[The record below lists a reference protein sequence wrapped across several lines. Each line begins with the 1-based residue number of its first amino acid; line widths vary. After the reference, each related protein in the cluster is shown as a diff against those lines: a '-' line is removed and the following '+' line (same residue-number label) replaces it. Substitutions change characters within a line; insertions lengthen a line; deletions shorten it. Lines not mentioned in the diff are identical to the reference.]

1 MRKEI
6 LLIIVLLFIFKVADS
21 LSLNRL
27 NQIDTVTITFNKWN
41 NFIQRII
48 EYETSQ
54 SKGLIGDNGLAIG
67 VLQIHPIIVDEVNR
81 ISKKQFMYLDRW
93 DKDKSIEIF
102 NIYQDYYNPQHDL
115 ELAGRLWNAG
125 RKALNVNNDYLT
137 DDYIKKLKL

>member
-27 NQIDTVTITFNKWN
+27 NQIDTVTITFDRWN

-54 SKGLIGDNGLAIG
+54 SKDLIGDSGLAIG
-67 VLQIHPIIVDEVNR
+67 VLQIHPVIIDEVNR

-102 NIYQDYYNPQHDL
+102 NIYQDCYNPQHDL
-115 ELAGRLWNAG
+115 VLAGRLWNAG
-125 RKALNVNNDYLT
+125 RKALNKNNDYLT
-137 DDYIKKLKL
+137 NDYINKLNL